1 MAAHTEPSLPS
12 LSVVVVT
19 DERIH
24 SVRRLLDHLRRQT
37 IVADLEVV
45 LVGPEEAVH
54 AEAESALCGFA
65 HAQVIACD
73 GELTRGKAT
82 ERGVRSARARL
93 VALTEDHSYPDPTWA
108 ERLVAAA
115 DDRWV
120 AIGSS
125 VVNANPETVWS
136 RVNHDLSYGRWNAD
150 VPAGEIDDVP
160 GFNSAFAR
168 DALLA
173 LGDDLDAL
181 LDRVSALHRA
191 LRERDGRFAFQ
202 PAAVLTHWSPSVRL
216 PSVRAWF
223 SIGRYF
229 GSYRAVHEHWSVPR
243 RAIYGLAAPLVVLM
257 RLRSHWRSMRATR
270 GARRESASYYAVL
283 AMLISAV
290 GVGESYGYLAGEG
303 GAIGYLADFEFRRDR
318 FLAPGDREA
327 FLA

>member
-1 MAAHTEPSLPS
+1 MAAPREPS

-19 DERIH
+19 DTGID
-24 SVRRLLDHLRRQT
+24 SVRRLLHHLRRQT

-45 LVGPEEAVH
+45 LVGPDEA
-54 AEAESALCGFA
+54 ALAGSDEALCGFT

-73 GELTRGKAT
+73 GDLTRGRAT

-93 VALTEDHSYPDPTWA
+93 VALSEDHSYPDPTWA

-115 DDRWV
+115 GQGRWV

-125 VVNANPETVWS
+125 VVNANPGTVWS
-136 RVNHDLSYGRWNAD
+136 RVNHDLSYGRWNAH
-150 VPAGEIDDVP
+150 VPEGEIDDVP
-160 GFNSAFAR
+160 GFNSAFVR
-168 DALLA
+168 DELLA
-173 LGDDLDAL
+173 LGDDLEAL
-181 LDRVSALHRA
+181 LDRVTALHRA
-191 LRERDGRFAFQ
+191 LRERGGRFAFQ

-229 GSYRAVHEHWSVPR
+229 GSFRAAHEHWSVSR
-243 RAIYGLAAPLVVLM
+243 RAIYGVAAPLVVLM

-270 GARRESASYYAVL
+270 GPQRESASYYAVL

-290 GVGESYGYLAGEG
+290 GFGESYGYLAGEG
-303 GAIGYLADFEFRRDR
+303 SAIEYLANFEFRRDR
-318 FLAPGDREA
+318 FLAPRDRAA